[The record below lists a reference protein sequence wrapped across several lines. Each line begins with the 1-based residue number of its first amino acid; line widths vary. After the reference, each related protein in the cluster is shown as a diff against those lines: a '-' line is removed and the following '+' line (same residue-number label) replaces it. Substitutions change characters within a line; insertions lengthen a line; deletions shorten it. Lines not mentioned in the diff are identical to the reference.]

1 MMKRG
6 LMNIKVRT
14 VLKEGSLK
22 PFLQLFILNHARGI
36 FSEGNSVEM
45 ILIILE
51 KFAQKK
57 AIANCVEGH
66 EAKVKMIYEWTVRWS
81 VDEQI
86 KTLRHKDIQN

>member
-6 LMNIKVRT
+6 LKNIKIRT
-14 VLKEGSLK
+14 VLKEGSFK
-22 PFLQLFILNHARGI
+22 PFLNHGHGI

-45 ILIILE
+45 ILMSLE
-51 KFAQKK
+51 KFAKKK
-57 AIANCVEGH
+57 AIANCVEGY
-66 EAKVKMIYEWTVRWS
+66 EAEVKIMYEWCVRWS

>member
-1 MMKRG
+1 M
-6 LMNIKVRT
+6 
-14 VLKEGSLK
+14 K